1 MSKKERGE
9 TIWTSLDRKATAIA
23 EFTMR
28 QYRTRLSTWV
38 VLGVGFLA
46 ISVVL
51 LFYIDAMNTEIEAV
65 DNDGDSEDWDG
76 DGYVNGQ
83 EFKYGTDLFDAA
95 SHPGLLNPSIE
106 PEPASMYINED
117 DYNWDYSDAS
127 TITTGYDDDG
137 DCRESQLPPSAQDDN
152 SDGTPCNIILIYN
165 PATDTYLIYADPY
178 VDEDPD
184 EDRYG
189 KEAQH
194 RAFILGVGKLGF
206 VFLLSIF
213 IPLFLAT
220 GLIRDEMTS
229 GTMQYMTA
237 KPIARGEIFL
247 YRMLGYLAIVWPY
260 LVVVCTLLALISGF
274 MGPGDQF
281 FRFADLGV
289 WFSIL
294 IAALLATLV
303 YGMLFASLGVL
314 WKYGI
319 ILALPIAAWELGMA
333 LLSMS
338 VPESSFLRM
347 SIVGWSMSIIDSAAY
362 LVWPDMD
369 MFTAAGAWAGG
380 SGETSIFFGTGNAL
394 PGYNAL
400 EWAQSDLGLG
410 MGPYA
415 TSIVSMIVLVCQAAF
430 FWFIGQLIFKSKE
443 IV

>member
-1 MSKKERGE
+1 
-9 TIWTSLDRKATAIA
+9 
-23 EFTMR
+23 
-28 QYRTRLSTWV
+28 
-38 VLGVGFLA
+38 
-46 ISVVL
+46 
-51 LFYIDAMNTEIEAV
+51 MN
-65 DNDGDSEDWDG
+65 DP
-76 DGYVNGQ
+76 
-83 EFKYGTDLFDAA
+83 F
-95 SHPGLLNPSIE
+95 SHPGLLDPPIE
-106 PEPASMYINED
+106 AEPASMYVNED
-117 DYNWDYSDAS
+117 DYDWDYSDTSS
-127 TITTGYDDDG
+127 TWDAKDNDG
-137 DCRESQLPPSAQDDN
+137 DCVDSSLLPSQKDDN
-152 SDGTPCNIILIYN
+152 GDGIVCNIVLRYDSM
-165 PATDTYLIYADPY
+165 TKSYSVYADPN

-260 LVVVCTLLALISGF
+260 LLIVCALLALVSGF

-281 FRFADLGV
+281 YRFGDLGV

-303 YGMLFASLGVL
+303 YGMLFAFLGVL

-347 SIVGWSMSIIDSAAY
+347 SIVGWSMSIIDSGAY
-362 LVWPDMD
+362 LAWPDMA
-369 MFTAAGAWAGG
+369 MFTEAGAWAGG
-380 SGETSIFFGTGNAL
+380 SNDMSSFLFIGGNEL
-394 PGYNAL
+394 PGYGAL

-415 TSIVSMIVLVCQAAF
+415 TTIVSILVLFSQALF

>member
-1 MSKKERGE
+1 
-9 TIWTSLDRKATAIA
+9 
-23 EFTMR
+23 
-28 QYRTRLSTWV
+28 
-38 VLGVGFLA
+38 
-46 ISVVL
+46 
-51 LFYIDAMNTEIEAV
+51 
-65 DNDGDSEDWDG
+65 
-76 DGYVNGQ
+76 
-83 EFKYGTDLFDAA
+83 
-95 SHPGLLNPSIE
+95 
-106 PEPASMYINED
+106 MYINED
-117 DYNWDYSDAS
+117 DYDWDYSDAS
-127 TITTGYDDDG
+127 TVKTGFDNDG
-137 DCRESQLPPSAQDDN
+137 DCTGTSLLPSQQDAN
-152 SDGTPCNIILIYN
+152 GDGIPCNIILSYDSISG
-165 PATDTYLIYADPY
+165 TYVVSADPN

-184 EDRYG
+184 EERYG

-194 RAFILGVGKLGF
+194 RAFILGIGKLGF

-260 LVVVCTLLALISGF
+260 LLVVCSMLALISGF

-303 YGMLFASLGVL
+303 YGMLFAFLGVL

-347 SIVGWSMSIIDSAAY
+347 SVVGWSMSIIDSGAY
-362 LVWPDMD
+362 LVWPDMA
-369 MFTAAGAWAGG
+369 MFTEAGSWAGG
-380 SGETSIFFGTGNAL
+380 SNNDGSFFLFGGNEL
-394 PGYNAL
+394 PGYSAL

-415 TSIVSMIVLVCQAAF
+415 TSVVSIVVLLLQAVF

>member
-1 MSKKERGE
+1 
-9 TIWTSLDRKATAIA
+9 
-23 EFTMR
+23 
-28 QYRTRLSTWV
+28 
-38 VLGVGFLA
+38 
-46 ISVVL
+46 
-51 LFYIDAMNTEIEAV
+51 
-65 DNDGDSEDWDG
+65 
-76 DGYVNGQ
+76 
-83 EFKYGTDLFDAA
+83 
-95 SHPGLLNPSIE
+95 
-106 PEPASMYINED
+106 
-117 DYNWDYSDAS
+117 
-127 TITTGYDDDG
+127 
-137 DCRESQLPPSAQDDN
+137 
-152 SDGTPCNIILIYN
+152 
-165 PATDTYLIYADPY
+165 
-178 VDEDPD
+178 
-184 EDRYG
+184 
-189 KEAQH
+189 
-194 RAFILGVGKLGF
+194 
-206 VFLLSIF
+206 
-213 IPLFLAT
+213 
-220 GLIRDEMTS
+220 
-229 GTMQYMTA
+229 
-237 KPIARGEIFL
+237 
-247 YRMLGYLAIVWPY
+247 
-260 LVVVCTLLALISGF
+260 

-380 SGETSIFFGTGNAL
+380 TGETSIFFGTGNAL

>member
-1 MSKKERGE
+1 MVQIS
-9 TIWTSLDRKATAIA
+9 TIQCRTLDCCRLQSNLTS
-23 EFTMR
+23 
-28 QYRTRLSTWV
+28 
-38 VLGVGFLA
+38 
-46 ISVVL
+46 
-51 LFYIDAMNTEIEAV
+51 IDV
-65 DNDGDSEDWDG
+65 H
-76 DGYVNGQ
+76 Q
-83 EFKYGTDLFDAA
+83 R
-95 SHPGLLNPSIE
+95 
-106 PEPASMYINED
+106 D
-117 DYNWDYSDAS
+117 DYDWDYSDAS
-127 TITTGYDDDG
+127 TVKTGYDNDG
-137 DCRESQLPPSAQDDN
+137 DCTDSSLLPSQKDDN
-152 SDGTPCNIILIYN
+152 GDGIPCNILLVYDAN
-165 PATDTYLIYADPY
+165 SGTYFVYADPN

-184 EDRYG
+184 EGRYG

-194 RAFILGVGKLGF
+194 RAFILGIGKLGF

-220 GLIRDEMTS
+220 GLIREEMTS

-260 LVVVCTLLALISGF
+260 LLVVCTLLALVSGF

-303 YGMLFASLGVL
+303 YGMLFAFLGVL

-347 SIVGWSMSIIDSAAY
+347 SVVGWSMSIIDSGAY
-362 LVWPDMD
+362 LVWPDMA
-369 MFTAAGAWAGG
+369 MFTEAGSWAGG
-380 SGETSIFFGTGNAL
+380 SNPDGFFFFGGGNEL
-394 PGYNAL
+394 PGYGAL

-415 TSIVSMIVLVCQAAF
+415 TTVVSLIVLLFQAIF

>member
-1 MSKKERGE
+1 
-9 TIWTSLDRKATAIA
+9 
-23 EFTMR
+23 
-28 QYRTRLSTWV
+28 
-38 VLGVGFLA
+38 
-46 ISVVL
+46 
-51 LFYIDAMNTEIEAV
+51 
-65 DNDGDSEDWDG
+65 
-76 DGYVNGQ
+76 
-83 EFKYGTDLFDAA
+83 
-95 SHPGLLNPSIE
+95 
-106 PEPASMYINED
+106 
-117 DYNWDYSDAS
+117 
-127 TITTGYDDDG
+127 
-137 DCRESQLPPSAQDDN
+137 
-152 SDGTPCNIILIYN
+152 
-165 PATDTYLIYADPY
+165 
-178 VDEDPD
+178 
-184 EDRYG
+184 
-189 KEAQH
+189 
-194 RAFILGVGKLGF
+194 
-206 VFLLSIF
+206 
-213 IPLFLAT
+213 
-220 GLIRDEMTS
+220 MTS

-260 LVVVCTLLALISGF
+260 LIIVCALLALVSGF

-303 YGMLFASLGVL
+303 YGMLFAFLGVL

-347 SIVGWSMSIIDSAAY
+347 SIVGWSMSIIDSGAY
-362 LVWPDMD
+362 LVWPDMA
-369 MFTAAGAWAGG
+369 MFTEAGSWAGG
-380 SGETSIFFGTGNAL
+380 SNNDASFFFIGGNEL

-415 TSIVSMIVLVCQAAF
+415 TTVVSMIVLLFQAAF